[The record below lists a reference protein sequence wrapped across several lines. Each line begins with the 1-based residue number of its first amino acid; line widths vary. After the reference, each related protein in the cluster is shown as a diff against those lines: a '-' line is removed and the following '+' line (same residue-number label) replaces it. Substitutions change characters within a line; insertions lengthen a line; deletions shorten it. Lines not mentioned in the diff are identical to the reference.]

1 MLQNLTISEHLEERK
16 KQNQKSERCTLI
28 CLQHC
33 IESQE
38 PFSFWA
44 KTNAIITPLIPH
56 SIDRAFNNMRFEIR
70 SDLDDVLQFLMHGGA
85 EPLQAL
91 LTSGNLH

>member
-16 KQNQKSERCTLI
+16 KQNRKSERCTII
-28 CLQHC
+28 CPQHRT
-33 IESQE
+33 ESQE

-44 KTNAIITPLIPH
+44 KTNAIIMPLIPH
-56 SIDRAFNNMRFEIR
+56 SIDRAFNNVRFEIR

-91 LTSGNLH
+91 LTSSNLR